1 MKPLFLVAAL
11 AASVIALH
19 ARSSVWKI
27 TRGESVLYLGGT
39 CHVLRA
45 ADLPLPP
52 EYRQAFDASV
62 SLYFETDLQRML
74 SPEMQQ
80 AIMPHAFFGDGGS
93 LAQSLTPEAW
103 QAVSSYAEQNRLP
116 TEQVTRMKPW
126 FFAVM
131 MAAIEFQ
138 KLGVTHEGVDLLLF
152 RDALKEGKQ
161 IGELEAFEHHVA
173 YLTKM
178 ADGHESELLLNAL
191 ADLANIQKELPEL
204 IASWREGDTAALERI
219 MVRDMR
225 EKYPA
230 VYHSLIV
237 QRNIEWLPV
246 FDRLL
251 ETPEIEFVLA
261 GAGHLVGPDGLLERL
276 RARGCTIEQL

>member
-11 AASVIALH
+11 AASVVALH

-52 EYRQAFDASV
+52 EYRQAFNASA
-62 SLYFETDLQRML
+62 SLYFETDLKRAL

-80 AIMPHAFFGDGGS
+80 AIMPHAFYGEGGD
-93 LAQSLTPEAW
+93 LAQVLSPEAW
-103 QAVSSYAEQNRLP
+103 QAVSRYAAENRLP
-116 TEQVTRMKPW
+116 ADQVAKMKPW

-138 KLGVTHEGVDLLLF
+138 KLGITQEGVDLLF
-152 RDALKEGKQ
+152 RDAVREGKQ
-161 IGELEAFEHHVA
+161 VGELETFERHLA
-173 YLTKM
+173 YLTRM

-191 ADLANIQKELPEL
+191 ADLANIQRELPEL
-204 IASWREGDTAALERI
+204 LAAWREGDTVALERI

-230 VYHSLIV
+230 VYHSLLV
-237 QRNIEWLPV
+237 QRNNEWLPV

-251 ETPEIEFVLA
+251 DTPEVEFVLA

>member
-11 AASVIALH
+11 AASVVALH

-52 EYRQAFDASV
+52 EYRQAFNASA
-62 SLYFETDLQRML
+62 SLYFETDLKRAL

-80 AIMPHAFFGDGGS
+80 AIMPHAFYGEGGD
-93 LAQSLTPEAW
+93 LAQVLSPEAW
-103 QAVSSYAEQNRLP
+103 QAVSRYAAENRLP
-116 TEQVTRMKPW
+116 ADQVAKMKPW

-138 KLGVTHEGVDLLLF
+138 KLGITQEGVDLLLF
-152 RDALKEGKQ
+152 RDAVREGKQ
-161 IGELEAFEHHVA
+161 VGELEAFERHLA
-173 YLTKM
+173 YLTRM

-191 ADLANIQKELPEL
+191 ADLANIQRELPEL
-204 IASWREGDTAALERI
+204 LAAWREGDTVALERI

-230 VYHSLIV
+230 VYHSLLV
-237 QRNIEWLPV
+237 QRNNEWLPV

-251 ETPEIEFVLA
+251 DTPEVEFVLA